1 MEAGAPPP
9 PEQQIKT
16 PQEAAASTDPAE
28 KLEGVHAWVAQL
40 DRKLQTR
47 FYALAAAAVLALAA
61 GIVAVVLALGVQD
74 DSATKAQLE
83 ELRDQVDNATQ
94 SASDAAQ
101 DDVADLDER
110 LSEIESQLESLR
122 SDQSATSREISVVQD
137 DVADLRDQIDAVAQA
152 QEDAAA
158 TDDADTDDDTD
169 DDDTAVKLSARTLP
183 CADSHHSCVNASDAP
198 LTFGRIRVSRKER
211 PHA

>member
-9 PEQQIKT
+9 PEPQVKT
-16 PQEAAASTDPAE
+16 PQEAAASTDPNE

-74 DSATKAQLE
+74 DSATKAELE
-83 ELRDQVDNATQ
+83 ELRDQVDNATK

-101 DDVADLDER
+101 DDVADLDDR
-110 LSEIESQLESLR
+110 LAEIEAQIEALR
-122 SDQSATSREISVVQD
+122 SDQSASNKELSVVQD
-137 DVADLRDQIDAVAQA
+137 DIADLRDQIDSVEQA

-158 TDDADTDDDTD
+158 AADSAADDDTD
-169 DDDTAVKLSARTLP
+169 DDTP
-183 CADSHHSCVNASDAP
+183 
-198 LTFGRIRVSRKER
+198 
-211 PHA
+211 

>member
-1 MEAGAPPP
+1 MEAGATPP
-9 PEQQIKT
+9 PEQQVKT
-16 PQEAAASTDPAE
+16 PQEAAASTDPGE

-74 DSATKAQLE
+74 DSATKSELA
-83 ELRDQVDNATQ
+83 ELRDQVDNATK

-101 DDVADLDER
+101 DDVADLDDR
-110 LSEIESQLESLR
+110 LSEIESQIESLA
-122 SDQSATSREISVVQD
+122 SGQSTTDKELSVVQD
-137 DVADLRDQIDAVAQA
+137 DIADVRDQIDSVEQA

-158 TDDADTDDDTD
+158 SDDADDADDD
-169 DDDTAVKLSARTLP
+169 SP
-183 CADSHHSCVNASDAP
+183 
-198 LTFGRIRVSRKER
+198 
-211 PHA
+211 

>member
-9 PEQQIKT
+9 EPQVKT
-16 PQEAAASTDPAE
+16 PQEAAASADPAE

-74 DSATKAQLE
+74 DSATKAELQ
-83 ELRDQVDNATQ
+83 ELRDQVDNATRT
-94 SASDAAQ
+94 ASDAAQ
-101 DDVADLDER
+101 DEVAELDER
-110 LSEIESQLESLR
+110 VAEIESQLESLR
-122 SDQSATSREISVVQD
+122 ADQGATTREISVLQD
-137 DVADLRDQIDAVAQA
+137 DIADLREQIDVVEQA

-158 TDDADTDDDTD
+158 TEDTGTGDTDEDG
-169 DDDTAVKLSARTLP
+169 P
-183 CADSHHSCVNASDAP
+183 
-198 LTFGRIRVSRKER
+198 
-211 PHA
+211 

>member
-9 PEQQIKT
+9 EQQLKT
-16 PQEAAASTDPAE
+16 PQEAAASPDPAE

-47 FYALAAAAVLALAA
+47 FYALGAAAVLALAA
-61 GIVAVVLALGVQD
+61 GIVAVVLALGLQD
-74 DSATKAQLE
+74 DAATKRQLE

-101 DDVADLDER
+101 DDVADLGDR
-110 LSEIESQLESLR
+110 VSEIESQLEALR
-122 SDQSATSREISVVQD
+122 SDQGATQREISVVQD
-137 DVADLRDQIDAVAQA
+137 DIADLREQIDSVEQA

-158 TDDADTDDDTD
+158 SDDAADTDE
-169 DDDTAVKLSARTLP
+169 
-183 CADSHHSCVNASDAP
+183 DSP
-198 LTFGRIRVSRKER
+198 
-211 PHA
+211 

>member
-9 PEQQIKT
+9 EPQVKT
-16 PQEAAASTDPAE
+16 PQEAAASADPAE

-74 DSATKAQLE
+74 DSATKAELQ
-83 ELRDQVDNATQ
+83 ELRDQVDSATR

-101 DDVADLDER
+101 DEVAELDER
-110 LSEIESQLESLR
+110 VAEIETQLESLR
-122 SDQSATSREISVVQD
+122 SDQGATNREISVVQD
-137 DVADLRDQIDAVAQA
+137 DIADLREQIDAVEQA

-158 TDDADTDDDTD
+158 AEDTGTGDDTD
-169 DDDTAVKLSARTLP
+169 DE
-183 CADSHHSCVNASDAP
+183 AP
-198 LTFGRIRVSRKER
+198 
-211 PHA
+211 

>member
-1 MEAGAPPP
+1 MEAGATPP
-9 PEQQIKT
+9 PEQQFKT

-74 DSATKAQLE
+74 DSATKSELA
-83 ELRDQVDNATQ
+83 ELRDQVDNATK

-101 DDVADLDER
+101 DDVADLDDR
-110 LSEIESQLESLR
+110 LSEIESQIESLA
-122 SDQSATSREISVVQD
+122 SGQSTTDKELSVVQD
-137 DVADLRDQIDAVAQA
+137 DIADLRDQIDTVEQA

-158 TDDADTDDDTD
+158 SDDADDTDDDT
-169 DDDTAVKLSARTLP
+169 P
-183 CADSHHSCVNASDAP
+183 
-198 LTFGRIRVSRKER
+198 
-211 PHA
+211 

>member
-1 MEAGAPPP
+1 MEAGATPP
-9 PEQQIKT
+9 PEQQVKT

-74 DSATKAQLE
+74 DSATKSELA
-83 ELRDQVDNATQ
+83 ELRDQVDNATK

-101 DDVADLDER
+101 DDVADLDDR
-110 LSEIESQLESLR
+110 LSEIESQIESLA
-122 SDQSATSREISVVQD
+122 SGQSTTDKELSVVQD
-137 DVADLRDQIDAVAQA
+137 DIADVRDQIDSVEQA

-158 TDDADTDDDTD
+158 SDDADDADDD
-169 DDDTAVKLSARTLP
+169 SP
-183 CADSHHSCVNASDAP
+183 
-198 LTFGRIRVSRKER
+198 
-211 PHA
+211 

>member
-9 PEQQIKT
+9 PEEQVKT
-16 PQEAAASTDPAE
+16 PQEAAASADPAE

-74 DSATKAQLE
+74 DSAKKSELA
-83 ELRDQVDNATQ
+83 ELRDQVDNATK

-101 DDVADLDER
+101 DDVAELADR
-110 LSEIESQLESLR
+110 LSEIESQIESIA
-122 SDQSATSREISVVQD
+122 SGQSTTDKELSVVQD
-137 DVADLRDQIDAVAQA
+137 DIADLSDQIDAVEQA

-158 TDDADTDDDTD
+158 TDDTADTDEET
-169 DDDTAVKLSARTLP
+169 P
-183 CADSHHSCVNASDAP
+183 
-198 LTFGRIRVSRKER
+198 
-211 PHA
+211 

>member
-1 MEAGAPPP
+1 MEAGVPPPP
-9 PEQQIKT
+9 PEQQLKT
-16 PQEAAASTDPAE
+16 PQEAAASADPAE

-47 FYALAAAAVLALAA
+47 FFALAAAAVLALAA

-74 DSATKAQLE
+74 DSATKAELQG
-83 ELRDQVDNATQ
+83 LRDQVDNATK

-110 LSEIESQLESLR
+110 LAEIESQIESLA
-122 SDQSATSREISVVQD
+122 SDQGSTSKEISVLQD
-137 DVADLRDQIDAVAQA
+137 DIADVRDQIDAVEQA

-158 TDDADTDDDTD
+158 TDETDTDNTD
-169 DDDTAVKLSARTLP
+169 EDGA
-183 CADSHHSCVNASDAP
+183 
-198 LTFGRIRVSRKER
+198 
-211 PHA
+211 

>member
-1 MEAGAPPP
+1 MEAGSPPP

-101 DDVADLDER
+101 DDVADLDDR
-110 LSEIESQLESLR
+110 LTEIEARIDSVVSGQN
-122 SDQSATSREISVVQD
+122 TTNREISVVQD
-137 DVADLRDQIDAVAQA
+137 DIADLRDQIDAVEQA

-158 TDDADTDDDTD
+158 ADTDTDDETGTD
-169 DDDTAVKLSARTLP
+169 DDGT
-183 CADSHHSCVNASDAP
+183 
-198 LTFGRIRVSRKER
+198 
-211 PHA
+211 

>member
-47 FYALAAAAVLALAA
+47 FFALAAAAVLALAA

-74 DSATKAQLE
+74 DSATKAELE

-94 SASDAAQ
+94 SASTRRRMTSLKSTTACRRSSRRSSHPLRPE
-101 DDVADLDER
+101 LDER
-110 LSEIESQLESLR
+110 EL
-122 SDQSATSREISVVQD
+122 SVVQD
-137 DVADLRDQIDAVAQA
+137 DIADLRDQIDAVEQA

-158 TDDADTDDDTD
+158 AADAEHRRRHGDD
-169 DDDTAVKLSARTLP
+169 SP
-183 CADSHHSCVNASDAP
+183 
-198 LTFGRIRVSRKER
+198 
-211 PHA
+211 

>member
-9 PEQQIKT
+9 EPQVRT
-16 PQEAAASTDPAE
+16 PQEAAASADPAE

-74 DSATKAQLE
+74 DSATKAELQ
-83 ELRDQVDNATQ
+83 ELRDQVDNATR

-101 DDVADLDER
+101 DEVAELDDR
-110 LSEIESQLESLR
+110 VAEIETQLESLR
-122 SDQSATSREISVVQD
+122 SDQGATSREISVVQD
-137 DVADLRDQIDAVAQA
+137 DIADLREQVDAAQQAADDA
-152 QEDAAA
+152 QEA
-158 TDDADTDDDTD
+158 ADTAASDTD
-169 DDDTAVKLSARTLP
+169 EDGP
-183 CADSHHSCVNASDAP
+183 
-198 LTFGRIRVSRKER
+198 
-211 PHA
+211 